1 MWLWD
6 KFKSWFNIGGVTVLL
21 WKYNEPISKS
31 VPLLKGAVLLKT
43 KSPQR
48 VKSLEVRVVEEFT
61 WQKEVNGEKRNQ
73 TDTIVMGAMKFP
85 EFDPGIGFPLDLK
98 PDENKE
104 QTFEFTVI
112 LTDRMQNA
120 GGVIGGLAKAA
131 NWLSSEKIEYY
142 LIAEAVVDG
151 AMFATQDK
159 KRIEIGP

>member
-21 WKYNEPISKS
+21 WKYTEPLSKS
-31 VPLLKGAVLLKT
+31 VPLMKGAVLLKT

-48 VKSLEVRVVEEFT
+48 VKSLEVRVVEEYT

-85 EFDPGIGFPLDLK
+85 EFDAGIGYPLDLK
-98 PDENKE
+98 PDENME

-112 LTDRMQNA
+112 LTDRLQNA
-120 GGVIGGLAKAA
+120 GGVIGSIAKAA
-131 NWLSSEKIEYY
+131 NWLSSEKLEYY
-142 LIAEAVVDG
+142 IIAEAAVDG

-159 KRIEIGP
+159 KKIEIVP